1 MVESGSLVGLPLT
14 NVVELRQEK
23 FYLKAQKRYLEIAGW
38 ETAAYMQ
45 GTRTVGVSR
54 MAYSK

>member
-1 MVESGSLVGLPLT
+1 VGLPLT